1 LIKIKQNDGD
11 KPVDDAV
18 AFEAVARYFS
28 VLGEPTRLRIL
39 HVLCSEERCVNDII
53 KVTSLAQANVSRHLG
68 LMYQAGML
76 ARRRE
81 GTQVFYKVSDPV
93 YAELCR
99 TVASQLA
106 LRSEPLLA
114 EGVEASAAAST
125 VPEASAVSGS
135 LVGHPFTP
143 PANQKEEASV

>member
-1 LIKIKQNDGD
+1 M
-11 KPVDDAV
+11 DDAV

-39 HVLCSEERCVNDII
+39 RALCAEERCVNEII

-81 GTQVFYKVSDPV
+81 GTQVFYKVADPV
-93 YAELCR
+93 TAELCR

-106 LRSEPLLA
+106 LRSDVPSA
-114 EGVEASAAAST
+114 EGPDAPAVAFPTPTVPAASR
-125 VPEASAVSGS
+125 PLAGY
-135 LVGHPFTP
+135 PFTP
-143 PANQKEEASV
+143 PRQPEGRSQCLKT